1 MHFEDVAIGYDSRII
16 QQGLTFDVA
25 KCEIFIIMGTSGC
38 GKSTLM
44 RSAVGLL
51 RPRKGVI
58 LYRGESFW
66 DAEPERR
73 QTLMQGIG
81 VMYQSS
87 ALWSGLSLAEN
98 VALPLT
104 QVAGLGAEEA
114 NEIAELKLS
123 LVGLAGFEEYYPA
136 EVSGGMRKRGA
147 IARAMALDPEVL
159 FLDEP
164 SAGLDPIS
172 SRLLDDLTVQLRDSL
187 GTTMVMVTHE
197 LPTILGI
204 GDNSVF
210 LDTETR
216 TMLASGNPRRLK
228 EECENKKVRQFL
240 SRGAA

>member
-1 MHFEDVAIGYDSRII
+1 MTVGYDSRII
-16 QQGLTFDVA
+16 QQNLTFDVGRS
-25 KCEIFIIMGTSGC
+25 EIFIIMGTSGC

-44 RSAVGLL
+44 RSAIGLVKPQ
-51 RPRKGVI
+51 RGHI
-58 LYRGESFW
+58 LYQGESFW
-66 DAEPERR
+66 DAAPERR
-73 QTLMQGIG
+73 QELMTDVG

-98 VALPLT
+98 VTLPLT
-104 QVAGLGAEEA
+104 QIGGLDPGEA
-114 NEIAELKLS
+114 DDIAELKLA
-123 LVGLAGFEEYYPA
+123 LVGLSGFEDYYPA
-136 EVSGGMRKRGA
+136 EVSGGMRKRAA
-147 IARAMALDPEVL
+147 IARAIALDPQVL

-187 GTTMVMVTHE
+187 GTTMIMVTHE

-228 EECENKKVRQFL
+228 EECGNNKVRQFL
-240 SRGAA
+240 SRSTA